1 MGFSDESK
9 AGLRFLGHCLRP
21 GWKSKLTC
29 RRRPDSTTDQVCKEC
44 NKIIDLAIR
53 ICFTNLPAA
62 AQKKCEKGVVA
73 AHQVAR
79 AGNLFTLDP
88 RIVVRSEPV
97 APLDAAEVPP
107 SAPASSSDALP
118 EPPTT
123 PVRPKPR
130 RAYIIT
136 HEV

>member
-1 MGFSDESK
+1 MTMGFSDDNDDDDDFWVRQLT
-9 AGLRFLGHCLRP
+9 GLKFLGHCLRP

-73 AHQVAR
+73 AHQVA
-79 AGNLFTLDP
+79 G
-88 RIVVRSEPV
+88 
-97 APLDAAEVPP
+97 
-107 SAPASSSDALP
+107 
-118 EPPTT
+118 
-123 PVRPKPR
+123 
-130 RAYIIT
+130 
-136 HEV
+136 